1 MASALNIASRK
12 VGGLRFLRIGR
23 LTISWSISAA
33 YRPFPALDARKA
45 RKRRITERMMQTAFE
60 RGMRAGRLTAEREAR

>member
-33 YRPFPALDARKA
+33 YRPFPASDARKA
-45 RKRRITERMMQTAFE
+45 RKRRFTERMMQTNFE
-60 RGMRAGRLTAEREAR
+60 RGMRAGWMAAKREAK